1 MNIKIL
7 QLLEGAKKATGITV
21 IIDVFRAF
29 SVEAY
34 LFDGGVEK
42 IIPVADLELAY
53 NHKKA
58 LPTAM
63 LVGERDGAKCKG
75 FDFGNS
81 PSEIIDTDLS
91 GKTVIHT
98 TSAGTQGLY
107 GAKNAQVILGA
118 SLVNAAATAEYIRK
132 SGITDVSLVCMG
144 LAAVSPTEED
154 TLCAEYIKS
163 LLENKPF
170 DLEEKIENLKYTSG
184 AKFFDEN
191 QKDVFPTEDFY
202 LCTKVDRFDFA
213 IKMESTKQCQVYMN
227 KINVIR

>member
-1 MNIKIL
+1 MNIEIL
-7 QLLEGAKKATGITV
+7 QLLEGAKNATGITV

-34 LFDGGVEK
+34 LFDGGAEK

-53 NHKKA
+53 NYKKA
-58 LPTAM
+58 LPTAL
-63 LVGERDGAKCKG
+63 LVGERGGAKCEG

-81 PSEIIDTDLS
+81 PSDIIGTDLS
-91 GKTVIHT
+91 GKTIIHT

-107 GAKNAQVILGA
+107 GAKNAKVILGA
-118 SLVNAAATAEYIRK
+118 GLVNAKATAEYIKK
-132 SGITDVSLVCMG
+132 SGFTDVSLVCMG
-144 LAAVSPTEED
+144 LAAVSPTDED

-170 DLEEKIENLKYTSG
+170 ELEEKIENLKYTSG

-191 QKDVFPTEDFY
+191 QKDVFPTNDFY

-213 IKMESTKQCQVYMN
+213 MRLTKTEQGLLYM
-227 KINVIR
+227 KKEKTL